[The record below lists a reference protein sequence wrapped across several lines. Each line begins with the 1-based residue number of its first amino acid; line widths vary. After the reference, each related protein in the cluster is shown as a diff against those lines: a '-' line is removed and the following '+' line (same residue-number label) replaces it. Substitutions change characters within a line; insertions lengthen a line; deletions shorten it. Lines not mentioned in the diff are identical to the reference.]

1 MKKIKSNN
9 YKYMDKN
16 IKPGGNTMQDILP

>member
-1 MKKIKSNN
+1 
-9 YKYMDKN
+9 MDRN

>member
-1 MKKIKSNN
+1 
-9 YKYMDKN
+9 MDGN